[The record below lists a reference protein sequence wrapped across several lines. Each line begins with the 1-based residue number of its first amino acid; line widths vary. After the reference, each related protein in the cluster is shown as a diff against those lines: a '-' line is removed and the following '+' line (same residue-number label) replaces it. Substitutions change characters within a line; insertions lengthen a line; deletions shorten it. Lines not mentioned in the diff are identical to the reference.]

1 MKRLLIADDDAG
13 MRAALEA
20 RFQRRGWLVDVA
32 VDGTEALQKFRAG
45 QHSLVITDVRMP
57 GRDGFEL
64 LREVQKREVL
74 AREVQSSSART
85 AVILLTAYG
94 CVPDA
99 VQAMRD
105 GACDYLVKPVC
116 FEKLEL
122 AVEQVLRRAGNSGEE
137 FRNHKSK
144 NQDQHKDGETLIGRS
159 PAWEEAL
166 DRARQAAATDA
177 DILIEA
183 ESGTGKELVARLIH
197 RLSGRKRGPFVAL
210 NCTAFPETLLES
222 ELFGHARGAFTGA
235 VGARPGKFEMAN
247 GGTLLLDEVGEM
259 PLALQPK
266 LLRALQEREFDRLGS
281 NQTVRVDIRVIAT
294 TNRALEAA
302 VAEGRFRA
310 DLFYRLN
317 VIPLSLPP
325 LRERAGDIRALAE
338 YYAVLY
344 SAPHPANRLGEHGA
358 GEVGQTTI
366 GQTTASVRL
375 SRELVARLE
384 TQPWPGNVR
393 ELANFVRRAVALSLS
408 RGAEIGLEAFD
419 HGKNMQGKTLSEM
432 NQPGMRQLRESLPT
446 GSPLPPE
453 WKPGLSLGEMER
465 QLFAMTLDSTGG
477 NRARA
482 AELLGVSLRT
492 VRNKVREFGLPPRNN
507 YRNQLPS
514 NAIRSNA
521 LKDNVLQDINH
532 SNKKEQTCP

>member
-32 VDGTEALQKFRAG
+32 VNGTEALQKFRAG

-64 LREVQKREVL
+64 MREVQT
-74 AREVQSSSART
+74 SSART

-99 VQAMRD
+99 VEAMRN

-122 AVEQVLRRAGNSGEE
+122 AVEQVLRRAEGFG
-137 FRNHKSK
+137 
-144 NQDQHKDGETLIGRS
+144 KDTETLIGHS
-159 PAWEEAL
+159 PAWQQAL

-183 ESGTGKELVARLIH
+183 ESGTGKELIARLIH
-197 RLSGRKRGPFVAL
+197 RLSRRKPGPFVAL
-210 NCTAFPETLLES
+210 NCSAFPESLLES

-281 NQTVRVDIRVIAT
+281 NQTVHVDIRVVAT
-294 TNRALEAA
+294 TNRSLEEA
-302 VAEGRFRA
+302 VGEGRFRA

-317 VIPLSLPP
+317 VIPISLPP
-325 LRERAGDIRALAE
+325 LRERAGDVRELAE
-338 YYAVLY
+338 YFAGLY
-344 SAPHPANRLGEHGA
+344 SSSGPGGTAVAPARF
-358 GEVGQTTI
+358 
-366 GQTTASVRL
+366 
-375 SRELVARLE
+375 SRELIARLE
-384 TQPWPGNVR
+384 TQAWPGNVR
-393 ELANFVRRAVALSLS
+393 ELGNFVRRAVALS
-408 RGAEIGLEAFD
+408 RGGEIGVEAFE
-419 HGKNMQGKTLSEM
+419 HSHSGKTVVSR
-432 NQPGMRQLRESLPT
+432 PSAT
-446 GSPLPPE
+446 PE

-465 QLFAMTLDSTGG
+465 QLFAMTLQSTGG

-492 VRNKVREFGLPPRNN
+492 VRNKVREFGLPPRND
-507 YRNQLPS
+507 YRNGVLGSDLPDPCRRKKDFLKTDLPRKDLREDAPPHS
-514 NAIRSNA
+514 AGDIGLRGNETRTNAAHN
-521 LKDNVLQDINH
+521 DIVRDG
-532 SNKKEQTCP
+532 KEQPCL

>member
-13 MRAALEA
+13 MRAALET
-20 RFQRRGWLVDVA
+20 RFQRRGWLVDMA
-32 VDGTEALQKFRAG
+32 VNGSEALAKFREG
-45 QHSLVITDVRMP
+45 LHSLVITDVRMP

-64 LREVQKREVL
+64 MREVQT
-74 AREVQSSSART
+74 SSART

-99 VQAMRD
+99 VEAMRN

-122 AVEQVLRRAGNSGEE
+122 AVEQVLRRAEE
-137 FRNHKSK
+137 FG
-144 NQDQHKDGETLIGRS
+144 KDTEALIGHS
-159 PAWEEAL
+159 PAWEQAL

-177 DILIEA
+177 DVLVEA
-183 ESGTGKELVARLIH
+183 ESGTGKELIARLIH
-197 RLSGRKRGPFVAL
+197 RLSRRKQGPFVAL
-210 NCTAFPETLLES
+210 NCTAFPESLLES

-235 VGARPGKFEMAN
+235 VGARPGKFETAH

-281 NQTVRVDIRVIAT
+281 NQTVHVDIRVIAT
-294 TNRALEAA
+294 TNRPLEAA
-302 VAEGRFRA
+302 VGEGRFRA

-317 VIPLSLPP
+317 VIPISLPP
-325 LRERAGDIRALAE
+325 LRDRAGDIAELAE
-338 YYAVLY
+338 HFTRLYA
-344 SAPHPANRLGEHGA
+344 
-358 GEVGQTTI
+358 
-366 GQTTASVRL
+366 ASGSDRTQGSVATNVRL
-375 SRELVARLE
+375 SQELLARLE
-384 TQPWPGNVR
+384 EQAWPGNVR
-393 ELANFVRRAVALSLS
+393 ELANFVRRAVALS
-408 RGAEIGLEAFD
+408 RGGEIGVEALE
-419 HGKNMQGKTLSEM
+419 HGKTLHRKIAPARTPQS
-432 NQPGMRQLRESLPT
+432 
-446 GSPLPPE
+446 PE

-465 QLFAMTLDSTGG
+465 QLFAMTLESTSG

-507 YRNQLPS
+507 YRHDLANDSLR
-514 NAIRSNA
+514 NNR
-521 LKDNVLQDINH
+521 LQN
-532 SNKKEQTCP
+532 SKEQPCP

>member
-32 VDGTEALQKFRAG
+32 VNGTEALEKFRAG

-64 LREVQKREVL
+64 MREVQT
-74 AREVQSSSART
+74 SSARP

-99 VQAMRD
+99 VEAMRN

-122 AVEQVLRRAGNSGEE
+122 AVEQVLRRAEE
-137 FRNHKSK
+137 FGR
-144 NQDQHKDGETLIGRS
+144 DTETLIGHS
-159 PAWEEAL
+159 AAWEQAL

-177 DILIEA
+177 NVLIEA
-183 ESGTGKELVARLIH
+183 ESGTGKELIARLIH
-197 RLSGRKRGPFVAL
+197 RLSRRKPGPFIAL
-210 NCTAFPETLLES
+210 NCSAFPESLLES

-235 VGARPGKFEMAN
+235 VAARPGKFESAS

-259 PLALQPK
+259 ALALQPK
-266 LLRALQEREFDRLGS
+266 LLRVLQEREFDRLGS
-281 NQTVRVDIRVIAT
+281 NQTVHVDIRVIAT
-294 TNRALEAA
+294 SNRPLEAA
-302 VAEGRFRA
+302 VSEGRFRA
-310 DLFYRLN
+310 DLYYRLN
-317 VIPLSLPP
+317 VIPISLPP
-325 LRERAGDIRALAE
+325 LRARPGDIRELAE
-338 YYAVLY
+338 HFAALYA
-344 SAPHPANRLGEHGA
+344 APGGSGTPAAN
-358 GEVGQTTI
+358 
-366 GQTTASVRL
+366 VRL

-384 TQPWPGNVR
+384 EQAWPGNVR
-393 ELANFVRRAVALSLS
+393 ELGNFVRRAVALS
-408 RGAEIGLEAFD
+408 RGGEIGMEAFE
-419 HGKNMQGKTLSEM
+419 HGKAAEKT
-432 NQPGMRQLRESLPT
+432 P
-446 GSPLPPE
+446 PLKSAPEAIPPPRPPD

-465 QLFAMTLDSTGG
+465 RLFAMTLESTGG

-492 VRNKVREFGLPPRNN
+492 VRNKVREFGLPPRDN
-507 YRNQLPS
+507 YRNGLSNHELSGIALPGDGTRTNIAQTSVVQTTMVPGGGRSHS
-514 NAIRSNA
+514 NAGNIGKLEN
-521 LKDNVLQDINH
+521 INR
-532 SNKKEQTCP
+532 KEQPCP

>member
-32 VDGTEALQKFRAG
+32 VNGTEALAKFRAG
-45 QHSLVITDVRMP
+45 VHSLVITDVRMP
-57 GRDGFEL
+57 GCDGFEL
-64 LREVQKREVL
+64 MREVQT
-74 AREVQSSSART
+74 SSTRT

-99 VQAMRD
+99 VEAMRN

-122 AVEQVLRRAGNSGEE
+122 AVEQVLRRAEE
-137 FRNHKSK
+137 FG
-144 NQDQHKDGETLIGRS
+144 KDTETLIGHS
-159 PAWEEAL
+159 PVWEQAL
-166 DRARQAAATDA
+166 ERARQAASTDA

-183 ESGTGKELVARLIH
+183 ESGTGKELIARLVH
-197 RLSGRKRGPFVAL
+197 RLSRRKPGPFIAL

-235 VGARPGKFEMAN
+235 VGARPGKFETAN

-266 LLRALQEREFDRLGS
+266 LLRALQEREFDRIGS
-281 NQTVRVDIRVIAT
+281 NQTVHVDIRVIAT
-294 TNRALEAA
+294 TNRPLEAA

-310 DLFYRLN
+310 DLYYRLN
-317 VIPLSLPP
+317 VIPIALPP
-325 LRERAGDIRALAE
+325 LRDRAGDIPELAE
-338 YYAVLY
+338 YFAGLYA
-344 SAPHPANRLGEHGA
+344 APGALGT
-358 GEVGQTTI
+358 QT
-366 GQTTASVRL
+366 RL
-375 SRELVARLE
+375 SRELLARLE
-384 TQPWPGNVR
+384 EHAWPGNVR
-393 ELANFVRRAVALSLS
+393 ELANFVRRAVALS
-408 RGAEIGLEAFD
+408 RGGEIGVEAFD
-419 HGKNMQGKTLSEM
+419 HGKI
-432 NQPGMRQLRESLPT
+432 LPRLQR
-446 GSPLPPE
+446 SPE

-465 QLFAMTLDSTGG
+465 QLFAMTLESTGG

-492 VRNKVREFGLPPRNN
+492 VRNKVREFGLPPRDN
-507 YRNQLPS
+507 YRNGLS
-514 NAIRSNA
+514 DNDSRSN
-521 LKDNVLQDINH
+521 VLRNH
-532 SNKKEQTCP
+532 KEQPCP

>member
-20 RFQRRGWLVDVA
+20 RFRRRGWLVDVA
-32 VDGTEALQKFRAG
+32 VNGTEALQKFRAG
-45 QHSLVITDVRMP
+45 LHSLVITDVRMP

-64 LREVQKREVL
+64 M
-74 AREVQSSSART
+74 REVQSSSART

-99 VQAMRD
+99 VEAMRN

-122 AVEQVLRRAGNSGEE
+122 AVEQVLRRAGELGKET
-137 FRNHKSK
+137 
-144 NQDQHKDGETLIGRS
+144 ETLIGHS
-159 PAWEEAL
+159 PAWEAAL
-166 DRARQAAATDA
+166 ERARQAASADA
-177 DILIEA
+177 DVLIEA

-197 RLSGRKRGPFVAL
+197 RLSPRKAGPFVAL

-235 VGARPGKFEMAN
+235 VGARPGKFETAN

-294 TNRALEAA
+294 SNRPLETA

-317 VIPLSLPP
+317 VIPISLPP
-325 LRERAGDIRALAE
+325 LRDRAGDIRELAE
-338 YYAVLY
+338 YFAGLYAAPRTQVL
-344 SAPHPANRLGEHGA
+344 
-358 GEVGQTTI
+358 
-366 GQTTASVRL
+366 L
-375 SRELVARLE
+375 SRDLVARLE
-384 TQPWPGNVR
+384 EHAWPGNVR
-393 ELANFVRRAVALSLS
+393 ELGNFVRRAVALS
-408 RGAEIGLEAFD
+408 RGGEIGVEALE
-419 HGKNMQGKTLSEM
+419 HGQNQTGKIL
-432 NQPGMRQLRESLPT
+432 PRRQR
-446 GSPLPPE
+446 SPEWKPE

-465 QLFAMTLDSTGG
+465 QLFAMTLESTGG

-507 YRNQLPS
+507 YRNEVVNRDLQNPDLHGDDLRGNDLLDNHLRNS
-514 NAIRSNA
+514 NSSDNDNDNA
-521 LKDNVLQDINH
+521 NA
-532 SNKKEQTCP
+532 KEQPCP

>member
-20 RFQRRGWLVDVA
+20 RFQRRGWSVDLA
-32 VDGTEALQKFRAG
+32 GDGAEAFAKFRRS

-57 GRDGFEL
+57 GQDGFQL
-64 LREVQKREVL
+64 MRHVQ
-74 AREVQSSSART
+74 AASPQT

-99 VQAMRD
+99 VEAIRT

-122 AVEQVLRRAGNSGEE
+122 AVAQVLRRAEE
-137 FRNHKSK
+137 AGR
-144 NQDQHKDGETLIGRS
+144 DRETLVGHS
-159 PAWEEAL
+159 PPWEQAM
-166 DRARQAAATDA
+166 DRARQAAASDA

-197 RLSGRKRGPFVAL
+197 RLSRRQAGPFVAL
-210 NCTAFPETLLES
+210 NCAAFPESLLES

-235 VGARPGKFEMAN
+235 VGARPGKFEAAN

-294 TNRALEAA
+294 TNRPLERA

-310 DLFYRLN
+310 DLYYRLN
-317 VIPLSLPP
+317 VIPIRLPP
-325 LRERAGDIRALAE
+325 LRERAEDVSGLAE
-338 YYAVLY
+338 YFVSLYAT
-344 SAPHPANRLGEHGA
+344 SAGPGSGA
-358 GEVGQTTI
+358 
-366 GQTTASVRL
+366 RL
-375 SRELVARLE
+375 SAELLRRLAD
-384 TQPWPGNVR
+384 QAWPGNVR
-393 ELANFVRRAVALSLS
+393 ELANFVRRAVALSP
-408 RGAEIGLEAFD
+408 GGEIGLEAFD
-419 HGKNMQGKTLSEM
+419 HGKSPAEDSRRDGGSAAPAAPS
-432 NQPGMRQLRESLPT
+432 PG
-446 GSPLPPE
+446 
-453 WKPGLSLGEMER
+453 WKAGLSLSEMER
-465 QLFAMTLDSTGG
+465 QLFAMTLASTGG

-482 AELLGVSLRT
+482 AEVLGVSLRT
-492 VRNKVREFGLPPRNN
+492 VRNKVREFGLPPHDD
-507 YRNQLPS
+507 YRAAARSMLSGHPGNTKNEGTTTPS
-514 NAIRSNA
+514 TKEPPIPLLRSNHA
-521 LKDNVLQDINH
+521 HD
-532 SNKKEQTCP
+532 

>member
-32 VDGTEALQKFRAG
+32 VNGTEALEKVRAG

-57 GRDGFEL
+57 GCDGFEL
-64 LREVQKREVL
+64 MREVQTL
-74 AREVQSSSART
+74 SART

-99 VQAMRD
+99 VEAMRK

-116 FEKLEL
+116 FENLEL
-122 AVEQVLRRAGNSGEE
+122 AVEQVLRRAEHSGKE
-137 FRNHKSK
+137 FG
-144 NQDQHKDGETLIGRS
+144 KDTETLIGHS
-159 PAWEEAL
+159 PAWEQAL
-166 DRARQAAATDA
+166 ERTRQAAATDA

-183 ESGTGKELVARLIH
+183 ESGTGKELIARLIH
-197 RLSGRKRGPFVAL
+197 RLSRRKPGPFVAL

-310 DLFYRLN
+310 DLYYRLN

-325 LRERAGDIRALAE
+325 LRERAGDIRELAE
-338 YYAVLY
+338 HFAALY
-344 SAPHPANRLGEHGA
+344 SSQESAPGA
-358 GEVGQTTI
+358 GV
-366 GQTTASVRL
+366 AARL

-384 TQPWPGNVR
+384 AHAWPGNVR
-393 ELANFVRRAVALSLS
+393 ELGNFVRRAVALS
-408 RGAEIGLEAFD
+408 RGGEIGVEAFD
-419 HGKNMQGKTLSEM
+419 HGKSLSRKS
-432 NQPGMRQLRESLPT
+432 QPEKSLPPLA
-446 GSPLPPE
+446 GSPE

-465 QLFAMTLDSTGG
+465 QLFTMTLDATGG
-477 NRARA
+477 NRAHA

-492 VRNKVREFGLPPRNN
+492 VRNKVREFGLPPRGG
-507 YRNQLPS
+507 YRHELS
-514 NAIRSNA
+514 AHNANP
-521 LKDNVLQDINH
+521 
-532 SNKKEQTCP
+532 KEQPCP